1 MGYGGL
7 HEIIHLTSRKMNH
20 AGAIHPY
27 PPRSTDFYGIPWDIM
42 EVNGLLRFKLGI
54 KSFILGKI
62 RTRAAPRIASNGRE
76 LKILSTDK
84 LIEAPLRPP
93 YSVLPNNLN

>member
-1 MGYGGL
+1 MRGRLLNIAIEKFYIRSRIQWSGL
-7 HEIIHLTSRKMNH
+7 ER
-20 AGAIHPY
+20 
-27 PPRSTDFYGIPWDIM
+27 F
-42 EVNGLLRFKLGI
+42 LLNLGI
-54 KSFILGKI
+54 KNDILGKI

-76 LKILSTDK
+76 LKILSTNK